1 MTRVVESVSPDFGQA
16 LRVEKV
22 VTRLLA
28 GATRYAEIS
37 RKLGR
42 PAPVPS
48 IIINGELIFETTP
61 GQEELKA
68 FLQEMISTSTVT

>member
-16 LRVEKV
+16 LRVEKI

-48 IIINGELIFETTP
+48 IFINGELIFETTP
-61 GQEELKA
+61 GEEELKA
-68 FLQEMISTSTVT
+68 FLQEIISTSTP